1 MDPDE
6 MRALERASDPLYD
19 QRAEM
24 PSHEF
29 DGVHHFVGEP
39 RRSPAPRPSVL
50 AYFDSLLTLAAFADR
65 IDEVTAGM
73 TAALTDTVARQVTIR
88 QIAWSEAGSGEQ
100 RDWSPAARDALL
112 AALRSGRPDV
122 FGLNLGTPGDER
134 HWHFEAWRDP
144 FQPSAAL
151 SLSLSPTGE
160 LWAPDETD
168 DAAERVA
175 ALLLAWRQPLDLCT
189 GGVTYDRTGPHRSP
203 WDAWYTM
210 DHRASATLTRA
221 RVRGYYWWNLLTAGH
236 LARLG
241 GAAALATRA
250 AEHGLAA
257 EPAGPATVLRFP
269 GPITAFD
276 DDRLAA
282 VKEVLTPVLI
292 PRRYVAYAGYP
303 LRMIPDPGTAF
314 RRVPPG
320 APYPRLTAGGG
331 PLTAPED

>member
-6 MRALERASDPLYD
+6 MRARERAADPLYD

-29 DGVHHFVGEP
+29 DGVHRFVGEP

-50 AYFDSLLTLAAFADR
+50 AYFDSLLTLPALADR

-73 TAALTDTVARQVTIR
+73 AAAVADTTTLPVTIR
-88 QIAWSEAGSGEQ
+88 QVAWSVAGSGEQ
-100 RDWSPAARDALL
+100 RDWSPAAREALL

-122 FGLNLGTPGDER
+122 VSLNLGTRDDEKR
-134 HWHFEAWRDP
+134 WHFEAWHDP
-144 FQPSAAL
+144 FQPAAAL
-151 SLSLSPTGE
+151 SLSLSPVGE

-175 ALLLAWRQPLDLCT
+175 GLLLAWQQPLDLCT
-189 GGVTYDRTGPHRSP
+189 GGVTYDRTGPHLSP

-210 DHRASATLTRA
+210 DHRISASLTRQ

-241 GAAALATRA
+241 GPEAFGARAAAR
-250 AEHGLAA
+250 GLAVL
-257 EPAGPATVLRFP
+257 PAGPASVLRFP
-269 GPITAFD
+269 GPITAFA
-276 DDRLAA
+276 DDRLSA
-282 VKEVLTPVLI
+282 VKEVLRPVLI
-292 PRRYVAYAGYP
+292 PRRYIAYSGYP
-303 LRMIPDPGTAF
+303 LRMIADPGTAF
-314 RRVPPG
+314 RQVPPG
-320 APYPRLTAGGG
+320 DPYPRLTPGGG
-331 PLTAPED
+331 PLPAPED